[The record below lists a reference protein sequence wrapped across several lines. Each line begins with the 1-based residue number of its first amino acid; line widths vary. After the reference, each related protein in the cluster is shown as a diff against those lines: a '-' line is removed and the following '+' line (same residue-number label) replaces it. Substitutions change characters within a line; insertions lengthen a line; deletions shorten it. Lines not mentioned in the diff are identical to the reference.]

1 MVSYCLFSFGVDV
14 ITDTNV
20 RFLHTRTHGLFRNA
34 EGFLCCRL
42 TCFWP
47 EPTIKPL
54 AQILASMS
62 SRLCWCF
69 LTTCMIIV
77 QFANI
82 YMFTVTAQ
90 MIYLPFCV
98 RQTRYRKVSPR
109 GSFVFE
115 KFRVSSEARVC
126 AYSRIKKP

>member
-1 MVSYCLFSFGVDV
+1 MLSFDLLLAGTDYKTACTDISKYVEQVVLVFS
-14 ITDTNV
+14 
-20 RFLHTRTHGLFRNA
+20 H
-34 EGFLCCRL
+34 
-42 TCFWP
+42 
-47 EPTIKPL
+47 
-54 AQILASMS
+54 
-62 SRLCWCF
+62 
-69 LTTCMIIV
+69 TTCMIIV